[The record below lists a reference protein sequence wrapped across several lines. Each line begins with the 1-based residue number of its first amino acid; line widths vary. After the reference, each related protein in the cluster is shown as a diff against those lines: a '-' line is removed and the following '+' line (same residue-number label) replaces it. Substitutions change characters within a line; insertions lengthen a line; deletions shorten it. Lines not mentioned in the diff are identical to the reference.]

1 MKQQG
6 GGEGW
11 GTTGTTKHKVK
22 LDLNSGKPNLQY
34 LPSTIQFPLKKT
46 APCLIVYRHLKPSR
60 VQVYIYDKVGSARMV
75 FRGKSKNPGVTDDLS
90 IKLGLSTT
98 ELWKTIDL
106 WEHGYSTIMNSSAGF
121 DICQN
126 YQICQNRYQ
135 ESFGVSL
142 KFGNF
147 DKIWPI
153 FRIAAFVKIDGNI
166 LPLFSL
172 SAFLD
177 IFDIFM
183 NRARR
188 KRNGGLCKLQSSGQC
203 LAFEH
208 TIFTSSVNQWNNP
221 STHKERNFI

>member
-1 MKQQG
+1 M
-6 GGEGW
+6 
-11 GTTGTTKHKVK
+11 
-22 LDLNSGKPNLQY
+22 
-34 LPSTIQFPLKKT
+34 
-46 APCLIVYRHLKPSR
+46 
-60 VQVYIYDKVGSARMV
+60 YDEVGSVRMV

-90 IKLGLSTT
+90 IKLVLSTT

-142 KFGNF
+142 EFGNF
-147 DKIWPI
+147 EKIWLI

-166 LPLFSL
+166 LPLLSL

-177 IFDIFM
+177 MFDIFM

-208 TIFTSSVNQWNNP
+208 TITYSPAQLINQIIRQP
-221 STHKERNFI
+221 IRKGTLFKCLVVQALEHSLGTL